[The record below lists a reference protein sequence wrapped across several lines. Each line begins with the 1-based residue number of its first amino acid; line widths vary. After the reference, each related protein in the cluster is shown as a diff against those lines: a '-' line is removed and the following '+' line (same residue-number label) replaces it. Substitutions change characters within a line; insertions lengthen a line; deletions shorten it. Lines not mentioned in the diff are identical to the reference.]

1 MFSKETSYNHAHVLD
16 LRLMSARIRKLTL
29 ESITNAG
36 SGHPGGSLSVADI
49 LTTLYFGKAN
59 GQRILNYDPADSD
72 YAYRDRVVLSKGHA
86 APAWYATLAY
96 AGFLYKENVKH
107 NLRRMDSILQ
117 GHPSMKHVPGVDFSS
132 GSLGQGIS
140 AAVGLAL
147 AGKERGMDY
156 QVYAILGDGEMQEGQ
171 VWEALLT
178 IPNKGLNNLSVIIDC
193 NGIQIDG
200 TTQEIND
207 LAVLEDKL
215 EAFNFDTKCIDG
227 HMYQELLDALRK
239 DDQVVYKRE
248 RPKAIIARTIKGKG
262 VTFIEDNEDYHGT
275 ALNNDE
281 LASALD
287 GFDTT
292 IRTLTKKRQ
301 NMRFNEIGDTLI
313 VQGAD
318 EKRIPPVHDYQSSIV
333 KDEYTKPA
341 ATRAAYADTL
351 LNNKDDPD
359 LFVLNADLSKSL
371 KTDKVAIKMDGRRT
385 VNLGVQ
391 EQNMMG
397 VAAGLAAE
405 GYKAFVNSFAIFQM
419 RATEQIINSVAYPQR
434 NVKIAASHAGLA
446 TGPDGASHQ
455 CISDIGIITSIPN
468 VLVVEPADAYQTQCL
483 MEKILADERPT
494 YLRLGRNAM
503 PLLFNKDDQFEL
515 EKGYQLTAGDDI
527 TLVAAGLTY
536 LAMEAYEALKKK
548 GIQARVINM
557 PTIKP
562 IDCEIIQQA
571 ARETMGFVT
580 IEDHNVKNGLG
591 GQVSEVLDLTPTYL
605 ARIGSQD
612 QFGTSA
618 RDWRDIYQR
627 YGITVDNIVS
637 KAFEV
642 MDLYRSGSGSS
653 RHSATSG

>member
-49 LTTLYFGKAN
+49 LTALYFGKSN
-59 GQRILNYDPADSD
+59 GQRILNYDPADSC

-86 APAWYATLAY
+86 APVWYATLAY
-96 AGFLYKENVKH
+96 AGFLHQDNVKN

-140 AAVGLAL
+140 AAVGLAI

-156 QVYAILGDGEMQEGQ
+156 RVFAILGDGEMQEGQ

-178 IPNKGLNNLSVIIDC
+178 IPNKGLNNLCVIVDC

-200 TTQEIND
+200 TTKEIND

-227 HMYQELLDALRK
+227 HMYQELLDAIKR
-239 DDQVVYKRE
+239 DDQSCERR

-275 ALNNDE
+275 ALNRDE

-301 NMRFNEIGDTLI
+301 NMRFDEIGDTLM
-313 VQGAD
+313 VEGAG
-318 EKRIPPVHDYQSSIV
+318 EKRIPPVHNYTPPTVQ
-333 KDEYTKPA
+333 DEYAHPS
-341 ATRAAYADTL
+341 ATRVAYSDAL
-351 LNNKDDPD
+351 LNHKDDPD

-385 VNLGVQ
+385 INLGVQ

-468 VLVVEPADAYQTQCL
+468 VLVVEPADAYQTQSL
-483 MEKILADERPT
+483 MEQMLADERPT
-494 YLRLGRNAM
+494 YLRLGRNTM
-503 PLLFNKDDQFEL
+503 PILFNADDQFEL
-515 EKGYQLTAGDDI
+515 EKGYLLTEGHDI

-536 LAMEAYEALKKK
+536 LALEACEALKKK

-562 IDCEIIQQA
+562 IDCDIIQKA

-591 GQVSEVLDLTPTYL
+591 GQVSEVLDMTPTYL

-627 YGITVDNIVS
+627 YGITVDNIVR
-637 KAFEV
+637 KAFDV
-642 MDLYRSGSGSS
+642 IDLYRSASGSIP
-653 RHSATSG
+653 HSATSG